1 MINSQSGEIN
11 MFKSTSPQL
20 TLTEPAF
27 QMPGILPEDDWSFI
41 YRDKIWPQID
51 ENQFKH
57 LYSKETGA
65 PNISIKLKLSLLI
78 FMALEQFN
86 WRQVEFMFMRRI
98 DWINAT
104 FSEFGQAFIDHTTLF
119 KFYQQL
125 ADDESTYQLFVDLT
139 NSFVEDCGVSTK
151 KQRVDSFFM
160 LGWLAILSRYG
171 LFKETIR
178 VFLQAL
184 RKHKP
189 GLYTEIKDELSLDYL
204 QDNFDLTEKDK
215 DKTRGRIKEMAK
227 DLYLLKTSFEHHHQV
242 CHYETFKTLAQVFEQ
257 QCAVKSNIDSASPN
271 DDTSDKETIEVAG
284 NITPDEPEVETTEH
298 KSEEKT
304 PLADMA
310 STGELV
316 DIADNINI
324 PDPEIEIRE
333 KPVGDKIISS
343 PHNTDAEYTRKRNQT
358 VVGHKGF
365 VTETC
370 DPDNEVQF
378 ITDVNL
384 EPATH
389 ADATEISAI
398 EQRLEGN
405 NLKPEELDAD
415 AGFVNG
421 KSILEAAE
429 RNIDL
434 AGPSSGRSQSIEGF
448 SDTERPLDIAD
459 FKVKIDDESKDLSI
473 LSCPE
478 AQVPIDQPRSEK
490 TGKLLVHFDSD
501 ICQSCG
507 SCERC
512 PVKIGVKVATL
523 TVDEAQYAGAER
535 HHKYMGN
542 AEYRKKCGI
551 RAGAESLMNEIAN
564 AHDGRQSRH
573 RNEKG
578 SRLQLLF
585 AGISCNVKRFIRYR
599 QNCVQNPENVVL

>member
-1 MINSQSGEIN
+1 
-11 MFKSTSPQL
+11 
-20 TLTEPAF
+20 
-27 QMPGILPEDDWSFI
+27 
-41 YRDKIWPQID
+41 
-51 ENQFKH
+51 
-57 LYSKETGA
+57 
-65 PNISIKLKLSLLI
+65 
-78 FMALEQFN
+78 MALEQLN

-104 FSEFGQAFIDHTTLF
+104 HSEFGQTFIDHTTLF
-119 KFYQQL
+119 KFYQQFT
-125 ADDESTYQLFVDLT
+125 ADESTYQLFIDLT
-139 NSFVEDCGVSTK
+139 NNFINDCGVSAK

-178 VFLQAL
+178 VFLQTL

-189 GLYTEIKDELSLDYL
+189 GLYTKIKDNLSIDYL

-215 DKTRGRIKEMAK
+215 DKARGRIKDMAQ
-227 DLYLLKTSFEHHHQV
+227 DLYLLKTSFEHHRQV
-242 CHYETFKTLAQVFEQ
+242 CHYETFKTLIQVFEQ
-257 QCAVKSNIDSASPN
+257 QCAIKSNKDSASSNDDASDKEVIEVAENISFDEPEEMTPIDDVKSN
-271 DDTSDKETIEVAG
+271 
-284 NITPDEPEVETTEH
+284 DE
-298 KSEEKT
+298 
-304 PLADMA
+304 LADV
-310 STGELV
+310 EEN
-316 DIADNINI
+316 IA
-324 PDPEIEIRE
+324 PAQPEIEIRE

-370 DPDNEVQF
+370 DPANDVQF
-378 ITDVNL
+378 ITDINL
-384 EPATH
+384 ETATH

-398 EQRLEGN
+398 EQRLEDNG
-405 NLKPEELDAD
+405 LKPEELNAD

-421 KSILEAAE
+421 KSIIEAAE
-429 RNIDL
+429 RGIDL

-448 SDTERPLDIAD
+448 VSADRPLDLAD
-459 FKVKIDDESKDLSI
+459 FKVKIDDKSKELSV
-473 LSCPE
+473 LSCPG
-478 AQVPIDQPRSEK
+478 AQTPIDQPRSEK
-490 TGKLLVHFDSD
+490 TGKLLVHFNRD
-501 ICQSCG
+501 ICKVCDS
-507 SCERC
+507 SDRC

-535 HHKYMGN
+535 HHKYMGDV
-542 AEYRKKCGI
+542 EYRKKCGI

-585 AGISCNVKRFIRYR
+585 VGISCNVKRFIRYR
-599 QNCVQNPENVVL
+599 QNCVQNPINVAG